1 MNIKKFKNKTILWAI
16 IVTIVFIT
24 SEVVILTNT
33 KKGILIHAKETLKE
47 AVDIDL
53 MKRSEKA
60 GIQRQTFVETHTG
73 ETIKYP
79 LQIHGFSK
87 DGKPIVLT
95 ISKEKDSLNINPIS
109 TEGEKRFLQ
118 SYLHKTS
125 YAIQAD
131 TIQAIWEALLREK
144 KITLPISL
152 RIDYDWESEY
162 HTQTTTDTLSQ
173 KSHCHASPYY
183 YIGNLFEYT
192 LHGYIQTSM
201 LRLFFHSLNGAN
213 LFTVIGYLCILVLLL
228 FIRKLKKKENSLK
241 NRLNDPNLY
250 YFNDFI
256 VYNKKKKE
264 LYVKEKKLKLRN
276 QVALFFTL
284 FIESEEHTLTQD
296 QMLQAIWPE
305 GNGTDEKR
313 RTLLRDL
320 RSALPSEYFNIENQ
334 YKGDLHLQFIDTK
347 ENEFL
352 TETKEQLGQLEAKF
366 KKIKRNLTKSHEKH

>member
-1 MNIKKFKNKTILWAI
+1 MGIKRLKNRTTLCIILVTIAFIASESVIFINIKKCIILHANK
-16 IVTIVFIT
+16 
-24 SEVVILTNT
+24 
-33 KKGILIHAKETLKE
+33 TLKE

-60 GIQRQTFVETHTG
+60 GIQKQTFVETHTG
-73 ETIKYP
+73 KTIKYP
-79 LQIHGFSK
+79 LEIHGASK

-95 ISKEKDSLNINPIS
+95 ISKEKDSLNINPIR
-109 TEGEKRFLQ
+109 TEGKKRFIQ

-131 TIQAIWEALLREK
+131 TIQAIWEALLREE

-152 RIDYDWESEY
+152 RIDYDWESEH
-162 HTQTTTDTLSQ
+162 HTQTTADTLSQ
-173 KSHCHASPYY
+173 SHCHALPYY
-183 YIGNLFEYT
+183 YIGSLFEYT
-192 LHGYIQTSM
+192 LHSYIQTSM

-213 LFTVIGYLCILVLLL
+213 LFTVIGYLCILALLL
-228 FIRKLKKKENSLK
+228 FIRKLKKKKNLLK

-256 VYNKKKKE
+256 AYNKKKKE

-320 RSALPSEYFNIENQ
+320 RSVLPSEYFNIENQ

-352 TETKEQLGQLEAKF
+352 TETKEQLGQIEAKF

>member
-1 MNIKKFKNKTILWAI
+1 MDIKHLKNKTTPWAI
-16 IVTIVFIT
+16 IVTIVFIA

-33 KKGILIHAKETLKE
+33 KKGILIYAKETLKE

-60 GIQRQTFVETHTG
+60 GIQKQTFVETHTG

-109 TEGEKRFLQ
+109 TEGEKRFIQ

-152 RIDYDWESEY
+152 RIDYDWESEH
-162 HTQTTTDTLSQ
+162 HTQITADTLSQ
-173 KSHCHASPYY
+173 SHCHALPYY

-192 LHGYIQTSM
+192 LHSYIQTSI
-201 LRLFFHSLNGAN
+201 LRLFFHSLYGAN
-213 LFTVIGYLCILVLLL
+213 LFAVIGYLCILALLL
-228 FIRKLKKKENSLK
+228 FIRKLKKKDNPIK

-256 VYNKKKKE
+256 VYNKKTKE
-264 LYVKEKKLKLRN
+264 LYVKEKNRN
-276 QVALFFTL
+276 
-284 FIESEEHTLTQD
+284 
-296 QMLQAIWPE
+296 
-305 GNGTDEKR
+305 
-313 RTLLRDL
+313 
-320 RSALPSEYFNIENQ
+320 
-334 YKGDLHLQFIDTK
+334 
-347 ENEFL
+347 
-352 TETKEQLGQLEAKF
+352 
-366 KKIKRNLTKSHEKH
+366 